1 MTFFDPYMEQI
12 RALCRQHK
20 VARLSAFGSS
30 VKGALGPESDIDLLV
45 ELIPTDP
52 HEYSDHYFALYD
64 QLEDLFRRPV
74 DLVEQRALRNKY
86 FIQDLNTH
94 KVDLYAA

>member
-12 RALCRQHK
+12 SELCRQHK
-20 VARLSAFGSS
+20 VSRLSAFGSS
-30 VKGALGPESDIDLLV
+30 VKGTLGPDSDIDLLV
-45 ELIPTDP
+45 ELTPTDP

-64 QLEDLFRRPV
+64 HLEDLFRRPV
-74 DLVEQRALRNKY
+74 DLLELRALRNKY
-86 FIQDLNTH
+86 FIQDINAH